1 MAVERRFEA
10 AYKGSWVVEVEGMPD
25 DISNQNMFFD
35 GKPSRHCFVSEV
47 GFHYKNPAE
56 VAAVTKCVFG
66 KSPALMTE
74 EEAKRVMGTI
84 FSSFYTHHK
93 LTVMRYEVGTTS
105 CKGEICVYNPD
116 DRIKTVKE
124 NANG

>member
-1 MAVERRFEA
+1 MAVERIFET
-10 AYKGSWVVEVEGMPD
+10 AYRGNWVVEVEGMPD

-56 VAAVTKCVFG
+56 VDTVTKCVFG

-74 EEAKRVMGTI
+74 KEAKRVMGTI
-84 FSSFYTHHK
+84 FSSFYAYRN
-93 LTVMRYEVGTTS
+93 LTVMRYEIGAS
-105 CKGEICVYNPD
+105 SRKGEVCVYNPD
-116 DRIKTVKE
+116 DRIKTVSGKTD
-124 NANG
+124 G